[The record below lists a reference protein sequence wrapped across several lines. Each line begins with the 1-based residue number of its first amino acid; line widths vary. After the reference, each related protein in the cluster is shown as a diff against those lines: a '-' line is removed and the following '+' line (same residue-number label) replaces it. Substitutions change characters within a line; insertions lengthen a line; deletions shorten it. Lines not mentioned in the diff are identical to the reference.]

1 MVATGGMAVCIQ
13 GLVAVVLEEAEVAQV
28 PLVVLVRVPLVA
40 MVEILLSK
48 VPHKEILLVVVVV
61 LVGQEMEQMEVPLNM
76 AEEAVV
82 VLSEMPL

>member
-13 GLVAVVLEEAEVAQV
+13 DLVAVVLEEAEVAQV

-76 AEEAVV
+76 AEGAVV